1 MRGQPVKH
9 HWEND
14 VKEGMRVRLS
24 NRGRAVEATRSVTF
38 AGLDGDDSG
47 ANGSE
52 AATAGDDETGMEEAD
67 MAADEDAEDARALER
82 ARVLPDRR

>member
-1 MRGQPVKH
+1 M
-9 HWEND
+9 
-14 VKEGMRVRLS
+14 
-24 NRGRAVEATRSVTF
+24 TF
-38 AGLDGDDSG
+38 AGLDGNDSG

-52 AATAGDDETGMEEAD
+52 AATAGDDETD

>member
-1 MRGQPVKH
+1 MKH

-14 VKEGMRVRLS
+14 VKEGS
-24 NRGRAVEATRSVTF
+24 ESTFIKSRAVEATRSVTF